1 MAGCKKKEGL
11 EMIAIGITAT
21 DTDMGKTMV
30 SGALAAAFNMRGLK
44 AGVFKPAASGCVR
57 MEDGKLL
64 STDADF
70 LMTCAGIDKDEQVK
84 VVPYVLEDALSPAQ
98 ASRLAGIKI
107 EPAVMTRKAVEM
119 IESKIFLRKSMFLY
133 W

>member
-1 MAGCKKKEGL
+1 
-11 EMIAIGITAT
+11 MIAIGITAT

-57 MEDGKLL
+57 MEDGRLL

-70 LMTCAGIDKDEQVK
+70 LMTCAGIDKEEQSKGLKQIKCKKLFFPKRFNEYK
-84 VVPYVLEDALSPAQ
+84 V
-98 ASRLAGIKI
+98 
-107 EPAVMTRKAVEM
+107 
-119 IESKIFLRKSMFLY
+119 
-133 W
+133 

>member
-1 MAGCKKKEGL
+1 
-11 EMIAIGITAT
+11 MIAIGITAT

-57 MEDGKLL
+57 MEDGRLL

-70 LMTCAGIDKDEQVK
+70 LMTCAGIDKEEQSK
-84 VVPYVLEDALSPAQ
+84 VVPCWKTLCHRRRQ
-98 ASRLAGIKI
+98 AAWL
-107 EPAVMTRKAVEM
+107 V
-119 IESKIFLRKSMFLY
+119 
-133 W
+133 